1 MKSVYKFFD
10 IYRIYN
16 NNCYFENLSSKY
28 TSSSNQPIVYMKSN
42 KVYFEIKGIKII
54 ID

>member
-10 IYRIYN
+10 IYSIYH
-16 NNCYFENLSSKY
+16 NCYFEILSSKY
-28 TSSSNQPIVYMKSN
+28 TSSSNQPIGYMKSN
-42 KVYFEIKGIKII
+42 KVYFEIKGIMII